1 MSSTDDGDEEV
12 DAAGVATT
20 IRQHNGTVKGTTAE
34 EDMKGDSMLEDITD
48 DDERA
53 GEEQDLEDTSDD
65 EPEMEV
71 KPKDANE
78 GSVTRCKDM
87 KTSETNQP
95 QLAADDTSVHSGHSA
110 GHQAIAEEVE
120 DNEEEHEEIYDEAA
134 NNEDDDED
142 DDEIDDDDDDVDDE
156 SLGDDEEGEA
166 GPRHFDGDDQD
177 VDDEFTSDSFCSGEK
192 APKSVV
198 AALERHPNC

>member
-1 MSSTDDGDEEV
+1 MAQRYDGDEEV

-20 IRQHNGTVKGTTAE
+20 IRQQNGTVKDTSAE

-48 DDERA
+48 DDKRA
-53 GEEQDLEDTSDD
+53 GEGQDLEDTSDD
-65 EPEMEV
+65 EPEMDV
-71 KPKDANE
+71 KPKDAKE

-87 KTSETNQP
+87 KTIETNQP
-95 QLAADDTSVHSGHSA
+95 QLVADDTSVHYGDSA

-120 DNEEEHEEIYDEAA
+120 DNDEEHEEIDDETA

-142 DDEIDDDDDDVDDE
+142 DDEVDDDVDDVDDE

-166 GPRHFDGDDQD
+166 GSRHFGGDDQD
-177 VDDEFTSDSFCSGEK
+177 VDDEFTSDSFCSGLVELK
-192 APKSVV
+192 TD
-198 AALERHPNC
+198 L